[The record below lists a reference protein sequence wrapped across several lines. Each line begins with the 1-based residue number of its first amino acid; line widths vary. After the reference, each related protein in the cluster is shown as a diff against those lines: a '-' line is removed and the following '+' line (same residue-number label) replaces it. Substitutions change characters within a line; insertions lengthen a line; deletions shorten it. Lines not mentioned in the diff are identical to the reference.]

1 MFQAYYDFDKEVL
14 VNSRDVECTING
26 YAQEID
32 LREIKKIIDEEE
44 RKNHPIKY
52 WFKRLFKRGWFIC

>member
-1 MFQAYYDFDKEVL
+1 MFQAYYDFDKKVL
-14 VNSRDVECTING
+14 VDSRDVECTING

-32 LREIKKIIDEEE
+32 LKEIRKMINEEE

-52 WFKRLFKRGWFIC
+52 WLKRLFKGGKK